1 MRTQTTTMPSVGV
14 RVQNGVKVE
23 HTMGGYLVFARD
35 QWPTVMGE
43 VTRWGL
49 RGDVLVSHANDEQAA
64 NTIAQ
69 LWKQSGQKWRRKC
82 GEEALLQMPHPAFP
96 DPTPHQVQVLLD
108 QLSQEKY
115 HEWCTDEY
123 SMAEEPSDD
132 EEDEE

>member
-1 MRTQTTTMPSVGV
+1 MASVGV

-23 HTMGGYLVFARD
+23 HTVGGYLVFARD
-35 QWPTVMGE
+35 QWPTAMGS

-49 RGDVLVSHANDEQAA
+49 RPQSALSVPFHVAA
-64 NTIAQ
+64 ADTIAQ

-82 GEEALLQMPHPAFP
+82 GEEAMLQMPHPAFP
-96 DPTPHQVQVLLD
+96 DPTPSQVQALLD

-123 SMAEEPSDD
+123 GAGEEPSDD
-132 EEDEE
+132 EEEEESDPGEV

>member
-1 MRTQTTTMPSVGV
+1 MASVGV

-23 HTMGGYLVFARD
+23 HTVGGYLVFARD
-35 QWPTVMGE
+35 QWPTAMGE

-49 RGDVLVSHANDEQAA
+49 RGALMVRSLANDEKAA

-82 GEEALLQMPHPAFP
+82 GEEAMLQMPHPAFP
-96 DPTPHQVQVLLD
+96 DPTPSQVQVLLD

-132 EEDEE
+132 EE

>member
-1 MRTQTTTMPSVGV
+1 MASVGV

-23 HTMGGYLVFARD
+23 HTVGGYLVFARD

-49 RGDVLVSHANDEQAA
+49 RPQSSLSVPAHVAA
-64 NTIAQ
+64 ADTIAQ

-82 GEEALLQMPHPAFP
+82 GEEAMLQMPHPAFP
-96 DPTPHQVQVLLD
+96 DPTPSQVQVLLD

-132 EEDEE
+132 EEEEESDPGEV